1 MVMDYPYYPGCTL
14 KTTGKK
20 DEEAALEV
28 AKLLGFELKEL
39 PTWTCCGV
47 VYNLTSDVM
56 ADHLS
61 ATRTLIRA
69 QEMGREL
76 NTNKL
81 VTLCSMCYNVLKQVN
96 LMYKNNPDKLKN
108 VNLFMDTEEDYLG
121 NIEILHF
128 LEVLYNDIGPEKIRE
143 KVKTP
148 LKGLKVDP
156 YYGCMLL
163 RPKTIAFDNQDAPHI
178 MGDLLSALGATVIE
192 NPMTV
197 ECCGAHQIITNKNAV
212 LSCVERIVTISQ
224 KKGSDV
230 IVTPCPL
237 CQYNLTT
244 GQKALLE
251 KGKINHMTPVIYLSE
266 LMRISLAEN
275 NENYLKDYSFIKDKL
290 QERGGL

>member
-1 MVMDYPYYPGCTL
+1 MDYPYYPGCTL

-76 NTNKL
+76 KTNKL

-108 VNLFMDTEEDYLG
+108 INLFLDTEEDYLG
-121 NIEILHF
+121 DIEIMHF
-128 LEVLYNDIGPEKIRE
+128 LEVLYNDIGPEKIKE
-143 KVKTP
+143 KVKTS
-148 LKGLKVDP
+148 LKNLKVDP

-163 RPKTIAFDNQDAPHI
+163 RPKTIAFDDQDSPHI
-178 MGDLLSALGATVIE
+178 MGDILSALGATVIE

-197 ECCGAHQIITNKNAV
+197 ECCGAHQIITNKGAV
-212 LSCVERIVTISQ
+212 LDCVERIVSISQ
-224 KKGSDV
+224 KKGADV

-244 GQKALLE
+244 AQKTLFE
-251 KGKINHMTPVIYLSE
+251 KGKINRKTPVIYLSE
-266 LMRISLAEN
+266 LMKISLTESGQD
-275 NENYLKDYSFIKDKL
+275 YLKDYNFIKDKL
-290 QERGGL
+290 DERGGL

>member
-1 MVMDYPYYPGCTL
+1 MDYPYYPGCTL

-76 NTNKL
+76 KTNKL

-108 VNLFMDTEEDYLG
+108 INLFLDNEEDYLG
-121 NIEILHF
+121 NIEVMHF
-128 LEVLYNDIGPEKIRE
+128 LEVLYNDIGPEKIKE
-143 KVKTP
+143 KVRTS
-148 LKGLKVDP
+148 LKNLKVDP

-163 RPKTIAFDNQDAPHI
+163 RPKTIAFDDQDSPHI
-178 MGDLLSALGATVIE
+178 MGDILSALGATVIE

-197 ECCGAHQIITNKNAV
+197 ECCGAHQIITNKGAV
-212 LSCVERIVTISQ
+212 LDCVERIVSISQ
-224 KKGSDV
+224 KKGADV

-244 GQKALLE
+244 AQKTLFE
-251 KGKINHMTPVIYLSE
+251 KGKINRKTPVIYLSE
-266 LMRISLAEN
+266 LMKISLTESN
-275 NENYLKDYSFIKDKL
+275 QDYLKDYSFIKDKL
-290 QERGGL
+290 DERGGL

>member
-1 MVMDYPYYPGCTL
+1 MDYPYYPGCTL

-76 NTNKL
+76 KTNKL

-108 VNLFMDTEEDYLG
+108 INLFLDNEEDYLG
-121 NIEILHF
+121 NIEVMHF
-128 LEVLYNDIGPEKIRE
+128 LEILYNDIGPEKIKE
-143 KVKTP
+143 KVKTS
-148 LKGLKVDP
+148 LKNLKVDP

-163 RPKTIAFDNQDAPHI
+163 RPKTIAFDDQDSPHI
-178 MGDLLSALGATVIE
+178 MGDILSALGATVIE

-197 ECCGAHQIITNKNAV
+197 ECCGAHQIITNKGAV
-212 LSCVERIVTISQ
+212 LDCVERIVSISQ
-224 KKGSDV
+224 KKGADV

-244 GQKALLE
+244 AQKTLFE
-251 KGKINHMTPVIYLSE
+251 KGKINRKTPVIYLSE
-266 LMRISLAEN
+266 LMKISLTESN
-275 NENYLKDYSFIKDKL
+275 QDYLKDYIFIKDKL
-290 QERGGL
+290 DERGGL

>member
-1 MVMDYPYYPGCTL
+1 MDYPYYPGCTF

-76 NTNKL
+76 KTNKL

-108 VNLFMDTEEDYLG
+108 INLFLDNEEDYLG
-121 NIEILHF
+121 NIEVMHF
-128 LEVLYNDIGPEKIRE
+128 LEVLYNDIGPEKIKE
-143 KVKTP
+143 KVKTS
-148 LKGLKVDP
+148 LKNLKVDP

-163 RPKTIAFDNQDAPHI
+163 RPKTIAFDDQDSPHI
-178 MGDLLSALGATVIE
+178 MGDILSALGATVIE

-197 ECCGAHQIITNKNAV
+197 ECCGAHQIITNKGAV
-212 LSCVERIVTISQ
+212 LDCVERIVSISQ
-224 KKGSDV
+224 KKGADV

-244 GQKALLE
+244 AQKTLFE
-251 KGKINHMTPVIYLSE
+251 KGKINRKTPVIYLSE
-266 LMRISLAEN
+266 LMKISLTESGQD
-275 NENYLKDYSFIKDKL
+275 YLKDYNFIKDKL
-290 QERGGL
+290 DERGGL

>member
-1 MVMDYPYYPGCTL
+1 MDYPYYPGCTL

-108 VNLFMDTEEDYLG
+108 VNMFMDTEEDYLG

-224 KKGSDV
+224 KKRSDV